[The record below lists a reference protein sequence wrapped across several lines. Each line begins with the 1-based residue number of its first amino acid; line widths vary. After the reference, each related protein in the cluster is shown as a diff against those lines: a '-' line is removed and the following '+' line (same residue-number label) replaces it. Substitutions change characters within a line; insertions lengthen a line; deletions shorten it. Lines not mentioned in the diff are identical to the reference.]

1 MAGRDSHFGDVDHA
15 ALEALLQAPSKE
27 KVNEIFLLAFRA
39 RHGATDAQLDKVVEK
54 LGGNSTRVRYI
65 IALRI
70 PSKPRQPFDSP
81 GIRFRLIGPP

>member
-1 MAGRDSHFGDVDHA
+1 MAGRDSHFGEVDPA

-65 IALRI
+65 HA
-70 PSKPRQPFDSP
+70 P
-81 GIRFRLIGPP
+81 